1 MNKMWAPQ
9 TANNKGR
16 CKRLPHWS
24 SSRASWAL
32 TYHNPCE
39 SFLSLLLGLCTPQGN
54 NQAHDEQ
61 SILCN
66 LSKISGSSSA
76 KKSTTITLMNIEKY
90 TYTKNLKF
98 NQNSVKHF
106 TSVTEKLLL
115 RTEELGR
122 RESCKQGISLK
133 RTVKLAV
140 WKAVT
145 VSLVQ
150 WLSVLWVVG
159 HTVRYW
165 TKTLFIDQTFG
176 PLQENL

>member
-1 MNKMWAPQ
+1 
-9 TANNKGR
+9 
-16 CKRLPHWS
+16 
-24 SSRASWAL
+24 
-32 TYHNPCE
+32 
-39 SFLSLLLGLCTPQGN
+39 
-54 NQAHDEQ
+54 
-61 SILCN
+61 

-140 WKAVT
+140 
-145 VSLVQ
+145 
-150 WLSVLWVVG
+150 
-159 HTVRYW
+159 
-165 TKTLFIDQTFG
+165 
-176 PLQENL
+176 